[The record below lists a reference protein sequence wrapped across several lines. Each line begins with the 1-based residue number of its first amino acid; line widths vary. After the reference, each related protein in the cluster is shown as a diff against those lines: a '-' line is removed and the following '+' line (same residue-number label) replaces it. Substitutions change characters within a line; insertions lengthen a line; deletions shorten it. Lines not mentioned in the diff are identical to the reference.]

1 MGWRVIRTAKKERM
15 TLVVFSGNLDKVYA
29 SFILANTA
37 ASMGMDVTMFFTFW
51 GLNVI
56 TKKGAKIRGGLKQKM
71 FSLINKTGP
80 DRTALSKFHMLG
92 IGTSMIKK
100 LMKDYKMM
108 SIPEMIRLAH
118 EQGVKMLACSTTMA
132 MFGLT
137 KDSFLPEVEAVVGAA
152 TYISEAKGASIN
164 LFI

>member
-1 MGWRVIRTAKKERM
+1 MLMKDKM
-15 TLVVFSGNLDKVYA
+15 TIVVFSGNLDKVYA

-51 GLNVI
+51 GLNII
-56 TKKGAKIRGGLKQKM
+56 TKKGAKIKGGLKQKM

-80 DRTALSKFHMLG
+80 DKTALSKFHMLG
-92 IGTSMIKK
+92 IGTAMIKK

-108 SIPEMIRLAH
+108 PIPEMVSLAH
-118 EQGVKMLACSTTMA
+118 EQGVKMIACTTTMT
-132 MFGLT
+132 MFGLS
-137 KDSFLPEVEAVVGAA
+137 KESFLPEVDTVAGAA
-152 TYISEAKGASIN
+152 TYISEAKDASIN